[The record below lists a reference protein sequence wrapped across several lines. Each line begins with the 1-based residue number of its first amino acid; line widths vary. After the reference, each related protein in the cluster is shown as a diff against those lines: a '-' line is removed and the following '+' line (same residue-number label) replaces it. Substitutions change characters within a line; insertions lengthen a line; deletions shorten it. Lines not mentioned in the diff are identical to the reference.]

1 MRDAF
6 EFERLIPKARKVI
19 YRDTGHVAMLERP
32 AAFNALL
39 EGFLHEGAGEGGDR
53 PGRDIPGPEL
63 TEREARAQAADPA
76 D

>member
-1 MRDAF
+1 
-6 EFERLIPKARKVI
+6 
-19 YRDTGHVAMLERP
+19 MLERP

-39 EGFLHEGAGEGGDR
+39 EGFLHEGAGEGGDQ

-63 TEREARAQAADPA
+63 TEREARAQATDPA